1 MGHHRFIAQFEIIL
15 EEPGNTDTTA
25 PDPMPVE
32 LVNDLITEITN
43 KAQPRDKNRQQYK
56 VEKAKKK

>member
-15 EEPGNTDTTA
+15 EEPGNTNMDK
-25 PDPMPVE
+25 PDPMPDD
-32 LVNDLITEITN
+32 LVTALIAEIN
-43 KAQPRDKNRQQYK
+43 NVSPRKGAKTYK